1 MRVWKVGVIGSIA
14 VAAFALAACGGDDD
28 DSSDDGVR
36 QITVAALAELRF
48 APDDI
53 TVQAGEPV
61 RLVLEN
67 IDEATLHDI
76 TFTDMPATDVH
87 TEGGAQHEMDN
98 GEATEDGHDDGEEAE
113 DGHEEVGAE
122 GKEAA
127 VHVAVDPGETAT
139 VAFTPVQPGEYEFL
153 CTVGGHADAGMVGT
167 IIVEA

>member
-1 MRVWKVGVIGSIA
+1 MRAWKVGVIGWVA

-28 DSSDDGVR
+28 DSSEDGV
-36 QITVAALAELRF
+36 QEITVEALAELRF

-61 RLVLEN
+61 RLVLDN
-67 IDEATLHDI
+67 TDEATLHDI
-76 TFTDMPATDVH
+76 TFTRMPAADVH
-87 TEGGAQHEMDN
+87 AEGGAEHEMDN

-113 DGHEEVGAE
+113 DGDEEVGAVGE
-122 GKEAA
+122 EAA

-139 VAFTPVQPGEYEFL
+139 VTFTPTEAGEYEFL